1 LQPIEFFSKI
11 MPILHAI
18 TLSLNLT
25 QFENLKKQFYAGSTH
40 KAMEQSDFI
49 ILFFKST
56 RLHLFCKLRAE
67 LNGQS
72 QLMIIFYVINDR
84 RKSTIVCKKA

>member
-1 LQPIEFFSKI
+1 

-25 QFENLKKQFYAGSTH
+25 RFENLKKQFYAGSTH

-49 ILFFKST
+49 ILFVFFKST
-56 RLHLFCKLRAE
+56 RLHVFCKLCAE
-67 LNGQS
+67 LKGQS
-72 QLMIIFYVINDR
+72 QLMIILYVINDR